1 MKTRLSLVSVSIPF
15 AGVIMSAALALAVD
29 QVVTDPGDT
38 GGPGQLRAKL
48 TALQSTGSGT
58 LTFQIGTATILLQSN
73 VLPTITVPCTI
84 DGGGAV
90 TISGANQF
98 RIFNLNF

>member
-15 AGVIMSAALALAVD
+15 AGVVMSAALALAVD

-48 TALQSTGSGT
+48 TALQSTGG
-58 LTFQIGTATILLQSN
+58 GTALQAVSWHDN
-73 VLPTITVPCTI
+73 GTPRRLVEWADRVL
-84 DGGGAV
+84 
-90 TISGANQF
+90 SE
-98 RIFNLNF
+98 